1 MKLGIISIAAS
12 VAKESNGVLENYYME
27 DGLNKYADMELDEL
41 IAIKGL
47 FSELEKGEVSARKN
61 GWISIDEAEKR
72 LGL

>member
-1 MKLGIISIAAS
+1 
-12 VAKESNGVLENYYME
+12 ME